1 MTEMEDGSAL
11 DCVACGGYVSIERL
25 KQLPLCAGCEDREPC
40 RCVMTDRGSAGAAP
54 TASEAGARSW
64 PRPPAWPRWKA

>member
-40 RCVMTDRGSAGAAP
+40 RCVMTDRGTDTSGCNHHGAQ
-54 TASEAGARSW
+54 EDESW
-64 PRPPAWPRWKA
+64 